1 MAEYYTPTIDE
12 FHVGFEYE
20 EEDTI
25 YTDKGWY
32 TKKSNVFKK
41 CVYGNDSYIQNYYL
55 NERVKRN
62 LFVNKIRVKYL
73 DKDDI
78 EELGFTQVPVNNL
91 YIGHF
96 KQLYSKYGTNK
107 NRYVSYMNC
116 FTSYLSNYP
125 ALFSRIVMLFSFLNI
140 RPWSSCY
147 YSAIMQC
154 NIEQCRIICI
164 AFC

>member
-41 CVYGNDSYIQNYYL
+41 CVYGDDSYIQNYYL

-107 NRYVSYMNC
+107 ENKQYGISIFFDNIIDK
-116 FTSYLSNYP
+116 NY
-125 ALFSRIVMLFSFLNI
+125 IKI
-140 RPWSSCY
+140 
-147 YSAIMQC
+147 YSAIAPEAIHGGAIVTGKQ
-154 NIEQCRIICI
+154 IGR
-164 AFC
+164 AHV